1 MRIDK
6 DALQFIAVVQE
17 MKRRRIF
24 VSLVMT
30 TAETQISWWDSGA
43 HTVRTGDIYSAR
55 HHLNLLDEND
65 TQEMAFVGRRLGVAF
80 R

>member
-1 MRIDK
+1 MRDK
-6 DALQFIAVVQE
+6 QMMQLMAVVQE

-30 TAETQISWWDSGA
+30 TTKTEISWWDSGA

-55 HHLNLLDEND
+55 HYLNLLDEND
-65 TQEMAFVGRRLGVAF
+65 TQEMAFVGHRLGVAL

>member
-30 TAETQISWWDSGA
+30 MAETQIS
-43 HTVRTGDIYSAR
+43 
-55 HHLNLLDEND
+55 
-65 TQEMAFVGRRLGVAF
+65 
-80 R
+80 